1 MSDNRT
7 FPRPWRVEEYND
19 SCFIIK
25 DATGFSVAYVYFD
38 DVPSR
43 RSATNRMSKAS
54 ARRIAN
60 RIAKIGAL
68 DE

>member
-1 MSDNRT
+1 MSEDRK
-7 FPRPWRVEEYND
+7 FPRPWRIEEYND
-19 SCFIIK
+19 SCFIVK
-25 DATGFSVAYVYFD
+25 DASGFSVAYVYFD

-43 RSATNRMSKAS
+43 RSATNLMSKDS
-54 ARRIAN
+54 ARRISN

>member
-1 MSDNRT
+1 MSQERT
-7 FPRPWRVEEYND
+7 FPRPWHVEEWND

-43 RSATNRMSKAS
+43 RSATNLMDKDN

>member
-1 MSDNRT
+1 MKDKT

-19 SCFIIK
+19 ACFIVK
-25 DATGFSVAYVYFD
+25 DASGFSVAYVYFD

-43 RSATNRMSKAS
+43 RSATNRMSKDNAH
-54 ARRIAN
+54 RIAN

>member
-1 MSDNRT
+1 MNDRT
-7 FPRPWRVEEYND
+7 FPRPWHVEEWND

-25 DATGFSVAYVYFD
+25 DATGLSIAYVYFD

-43 RSATNRMSKAS
+43 RSATKLMDKDN

>member
-43 RSATNRMSKAS
+43 RSATNRMSKDS